1 MEMSQKEIENTKKAC
16 KITDKIFKELFKNI
30 KSFKTEKEIYNFLIR
45 RTKENKCKLAF
56 KPIVANNNW
65 IIHPKP
71 RKYRLKKGFLI
82 IDFGVKYKEY
92 YSDETRTI
100 FLGKPSKRDVKLY
113 NLVLKVQE
121 TAIRNLKPG
130 ILGSDF
136 HIKHANLFGK
146 YKKYFIHALGHGL
159 GYKRIHMKPAMHPNS
174 KDVFKEGM
182 VVTIEPGLYFKN
194 KYGIRIE
201 DTILIRNKAELLTKT
216 PKKLITIEI

>member
-1 MEMSQKEIENTKKAC
+1 MELSKKEIRYIKKSC
-16 KITDKIFKELFKNI
+16 KITDKIFKELFNDI
-30 KSFKTEKEIYNFLIR
+30 KIFKTEKDIYGFLLKKI
-45 RTKENKCKLAF
+45 KENNCKPAF
-56 KPIVANNNW
+56 PPIVANNNW

-82 IDFGVKYKEY
+82 IDFGVKYKGY
-92 YSDETRTI
+92 CSDETRTI
-100 FLGKPSKRDVKLY
+100 FLGKPSKKDTRLY

-136 HIKHANLFGK
+136 HIRHANLFGR

-159 GYKRIHMKPAMHPNS
+159 GYKMIHMKPAMHPKS
-174 KDVFKEGM
+174 KDVFKKGM
-182 VVTIEPGLYFKN
+182 VITIEPGLYIKN

-201 DTILIRNKAELLTKT
+201 DTVLIKNKPELLTRT
-216 PKKLITIEI
+216 TKKLIII